1 MAAETQNQT
10 NENRN
15 ESSPPPT
22 EYKPPRI
29 AYRVAR
35 ESPGRE
41 VLNTLDIFGERPFS
55 I

>member
-1 MAAETQNQT
+1 MAAETQT
-10 NENRN
+10 NENRK
-15 ESSPPPT
+15 ESSPPVA

-35 ESPGRE
+35 EGPGRE